1 MRARILVFAAVAVGL
16 VALLGGTLFALAS
29 RGQGGLERLL
39 AIQEQTE
46 FYGRVTDDAL
56 GFLHALLQA
65 HGTGGDT
72 RGLLAEQETLAQVG
86 YSRLRALVR
95 QEHLAG
101 SEAEELLRIEQLERA
116 HLHWLRSSEARVR
129 EAPAG
134 SEATLLH
141 EALSDFREQVVP
153 SLEKAWALERTD
165 LDAHKLYGQRTLQW
179 GQLLGLFAPFVAL
192 TLVFS
197 LAILIYLN
205 IRRALRTLLRGA
217 ERIGAGDLHSELP
230 VNGDIDEYDL
240 MAQAINRMA
249 AQLRDSVRERER
261 LAKAEAE
268 ASEREMRRY
277 NALLEETVHQ
287 RTAQLEEANVRLTDS
302 VKQLQSAQAQL
313 LFTDRLATIGQL
325 AAGVGHE
332 INNPLTFILSN
343 LNYAQQVVT
352 ELEAAPTAERRELLE
367 ALAEAREGAERVRL
381 IVRDLKMLSHPDDR
395 ESGPVDLVKVVRS
408 AAKMAAHEI
417 RDRARLVQQV
427 ENVPPVHGNS
437 ARLCQVF
444 LNLLINAAH
453 AITPGQVERNEIQLV
468 ARVDDSQRVTVEVR
482 DTGCGIPEDKLER
495 VFEPFFT
502 TKPVGEGSGLGLSV
516 CQSIISAY
524 GGKISVESEAGRGTT
539 FRVSLPV
546 HGGEARA

>member
-1 MRARILVFAAVAVGL
+1 M
-16 VALLGGTLFALAS
+16 
-29 RGQGGLERLL
+29 
-39 AIQEQTE
+39 
-46 FYGRVTDDAL
+46 TDDAL
-56 GFLHALLQA
+56 GYLHALLQA
-65 HGTGGDT
+65 HETGGDT
-72 RGLLAEQETLAQVG
+72 RALLAAQETRSQAG
-86 YSRLRALVR
+86 FSRLRTLVQ
-95 QEHLAG
+95 QEHLEG
-101 SEAEELLRIEQLERA
+101 SEAEELLRIEQLAQA
-116 HLHWLRSSEARVR
+116 HLQWLRSSEARVR
-129 EAPAG
+129 EAPVG

-141 EALSDFREQVVP
+141 EALSAFRAQVTP
-153 SLEKAWALERTD
+153 LLESAWALERTD
-165 LDAHKLYGQRTLQW
+165 LEAHKRYGQQTLHW
-179 GQLLGLFAPFVAL
+179 GQLLGLFAPLVAL

-197 LAILIYLN
+197 LATLIYLN

-217 ERIGAGDLHSELP
+217 ERIGEGDLTSELP

-249 AQLRDSVRERER
+249 TQLRESVQERER

-277 NALLEETVHQ
+277 NALLEATVQQ
-287 RTAQLEEANVRLTDS
+287 RTAQLEETNARLTDS
-302 VKQLQSAQAQL
+302 VKQLQSTQAQL
-313 LFTDRLATIGQL
+313 LFADRLATIGQL

-343 LNYAQQVVT
+343 LNYAQQVVS
-352 ELEAAPTAERRELLE
+352 ELDAAPTGVERRELLE

-468 ARVDDSQRVTVEVR
+468 ARMDDSQRVTVEVR

-516 CQSIISAY
+516 CRSIISAH

-546 HGGEARA
+546 HGGEACA